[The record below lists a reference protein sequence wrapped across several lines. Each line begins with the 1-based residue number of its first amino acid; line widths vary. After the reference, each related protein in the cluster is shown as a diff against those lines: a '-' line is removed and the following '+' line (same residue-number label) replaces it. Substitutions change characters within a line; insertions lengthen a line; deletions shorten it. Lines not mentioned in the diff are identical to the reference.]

1 MRRRFR
7 YALTAGFLASGAP
20 AGLLGIRLAKGDP
33 AGTSLDR
40 VGRELATDRA
50 AYLYVGGATAIIF
63 ALFGYVLGRQ
73 ADRLAALSETDSLTE
88 LMNSR
93 GFAVRLHAEVKRA
106 RRNREPLSLLF
117 VDLDGLKSINDRD
130 GHRAGSDAIR
140 VVARVIRGELRA
152 PDIAARWGGDEFT
165 ILAPNT
171 DKTAAAFLA
180 ERIRTRIAEAGS
192 ERRLTASIG
201 IATLP
206 SDLPTTKNAS
216 KIESSALMRAADT
229 ALYEAKRQGKNA
241 VVAAN

>member
-7 YALTAGFLASGAP
+7 YALTAGFLSSGAP
-20 AGLLGIRLAKGDP
+20 AGLLGIRLAKGAP
-33 AGTSLDR
+33 AETSLDR

-93 GFAVRLHAEVKRA
+93 GFAARLHAEVKRA
-106 RRNREPLSLLF
+106 RRYREPLSLLF
-117 VDLDGLKSINDRD
+117 LDMDGLKSINDRD

-140 VVARVIRGELRA
+140 EVAGVIRGELRA
-152 PDIAARWGGDEFT
+152 PDTAARWGGDEFA

-192 ERRLTASIG
+192 ERSLTASIG
-201 IATLP
+201 IATLLC
-206 SDLPTTKNAS
+206 DQPTTKNAS
-216 KIESSALMRAADT
+216 KIESTALMRAADT
-229 ALYEAKRQGKNA
+229 ALYEAKRQGKNT